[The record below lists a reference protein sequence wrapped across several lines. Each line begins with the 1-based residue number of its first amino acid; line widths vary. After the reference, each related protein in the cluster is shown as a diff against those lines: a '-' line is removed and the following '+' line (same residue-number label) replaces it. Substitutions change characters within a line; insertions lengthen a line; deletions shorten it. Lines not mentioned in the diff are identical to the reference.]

1 MKNVLSTIGA
11 LAIAGLILKVWTEN
25 QSNSFVDWL
34 WLFAVVSVS
43 AGLYMLLRR
52 GSSRQWRRSAIV
64 VLLAA
69 VLVGTT
75 ILCTTPTR

>member
-52 GSSRQWRRSAIV
+52 GSSRQWGRSAIV